1 MILFCQVIGIE
12 HTDFSFTIE
21 YRRMNGYTIKLHRR
35 VLELHRFTLL
45 FNIYFIV
52 IIVGLHFRH
61 LNRIET
67 EKTTTC
73 TPSIL
78 LSNLTNTGRFICNLV
93 S

>member
-67 EKTTTC
+67 EKQQHVLQASYC
-73 TPSIL
+73 LI
-78 LSNLTNTGRFICNLV
+78 
-93 S
+93 